1 MKLNTVNL
9 AVLTAV
15 LALAPLTASAVNS
28 TQQPIHTRF
37 AQTQDAISIEL
48 SAWSFTELELDEA
61 DDFDGWS
68 AAAEVD
74 CPSPSTNTCSSASS
88 CHTIPMTMQR
98 AAKRESPNTVKV

>member
-1 MKLNTVNL
+1 MKLSTVNL
-9 AVLTAV
+9 SALAAV

-28 TQQPIHTRF
+28 TQQPINTRF

-68 AAAEVD
+68 AAAEVVW
-74 CPSPSTNTCSSASS
+74 PLPFTSHP
-88 CHTIPMTMQR
+88 
-98 AAKRESPNTVKV
+98 